1 MEGKV
6 IYKELSYLIVGMLFE
21 VYNKLGY
28 GYQEKIYERALEK
41 YFIKNKIKYKRQV
54 PYKIAINNQ
63 VIGRYYLDY
72 LVDDKIILELKKG
85 NYFSKKNIEQ
95 VKGYLKATNLKLA
108 ILATFSTKGIRFFRV
123 LNPNNIK

>member
-41 YFIKNKIKYKRQV
+41 YFIKNKIRYKRQV

-63 VIGRYYLDY
+63 VIGKYYLDY
-72 LVDDKIILELKKG
+72 LVDDKIILELKQG
-85 NYFSKKNIEQ
+85 NYFSKKNIE
-95 VKGYLKATNLKLA
+95 
-108 ILATFSTKGIRFFRV
+108 
-123 LNPNNIK
+123 